1 LTAIEVQKRNERAQQ
16 LRVLKTEDSY
26 FVESADGK
34 ICYKVTLTN
43 EGFFCACGDYAHGSK
58 NDANFKC
65 KHILAVTESTTNG
78 ELQGA
83 EVLERRRP
91 KLDERFLINIHGK
104 DFVLYAGLL
113 DLAHQKGL
121 LKLDVTP
128 IQYPSKEN
136 NMEAICVAVAESKY
150 GESFKDIGDANP
162 LNTDKTIAKH
172 ILRMASTRAKS
183 RALRDFVN
191 VGMTAFE
198 ELGSLDEVVVAESQ
212 GRSPDRKAIPRKE
225 DPKKLE
231 PHLQGVATTEDAS
244 KRETSPAPV
253 QGVQL
258 APSSSSGNGKKLEP
272 MEPKASEAPQS
283 VQQEGKKQAGKPAT
297 SASPIPGISE
307 AQKRAIYNLGRRRGL
322 SVEELHAYAKQRFNV
337 DKVED
342 IAPGDASAFI
352 RLLQTSN

>member
-1 LTAIEVQKRNERAQQ
+1 LTATEIQKRNERAQQ

-43 EGFFCACGDYAHGSK
+43 EGLFCACGDYARGIK
-58 NDANFKC
+58 NDPGFKC

-83 EVLERRRP
+83 EVLERRKP

-128 IQYPSKEN
+128 VQYPSKEN
-136 NMEAICVAVAESKY
+136 NMEAICLAVAESKY

-198 ELGSLDEVVVAESQ
+198 ELGSLDEVVINES
-212 GRSPDRKAIPRKE
+212 SEKATARKPIPRKQE
-225 DPKKLE
+225 VSKPQQSKKE
-231 PHLQGVATTEDAS
+231 P
-244 KRETSPAPV
+244 
-253 QGVQL
+253 
-258 APSSSSGNGKKLEP
+258 
-272 MEPKASEAPQS
+272 EAPQPAAK
-283 VQQEGKKQAGKPAT
+283 QEAKHEEAPPAAKQEGLVPGVSPDTDAKKKQEQKT
-297 SASPIPGISE
+297 SGGMSE
-307 AQKRAIYNLGRRRGL
+307 AQKRAIYNLSRRRGL
-322 SVEELHAYAKQRFNV
+322 SVEELQNYVKQRYNV
-337 DKVED
+337 ETVEELKP
-342 IAPGDASAFI
+342 ADASAFI
-352 RLLQTSN
+352 HILQQAA